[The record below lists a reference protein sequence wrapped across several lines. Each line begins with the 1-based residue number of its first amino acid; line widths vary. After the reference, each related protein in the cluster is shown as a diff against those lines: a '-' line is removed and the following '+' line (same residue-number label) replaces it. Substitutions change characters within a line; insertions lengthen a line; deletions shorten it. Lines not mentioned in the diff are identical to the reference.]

1 MNKKKMASLLTLG
14 LMLSGCT
21 SDKQQEDNV
30 VEQYEVNEEIVREEK
45 VFAPYT
51 HYVQVYFYDHFS
63 GQIPY
68 YEGYELISVE
78 VISGNRGTA
87 SIYVYQNVEE
97 VVAVQTVQEKFGEKI
112 YTYDD
117 FGTPTR
123 LLELGEYPEGQK
135 VKTLNKVD

>member
-51 HYVQVYFYDHFS
+51 HYIQIYSYDDID

-68 YEGYELISVE
+68 HEGYELIDTEITIGRMIVA
-78 VISGNRGTA
+78 VYI
-87 SIYVYQNVEE
+87 YQNVEE
-97 VVAVQTVQEKFGEKI
+97 VVAVQTVREKCGEKI
-112 YTYDD
+112 YAYDD